1 MVVHPSFPARTV
13 PEFIRYA
20 KANPHKINMGSQ
32 GVGATGH
39 LAGEWFKQL
48 TGTDLVHVP
57 YRGETQALND
67 LIGGQTQVQFATA
80 TSATPLVRDGRLRA
94 LAVTSA
100 ARSAAL
106 PDVPVLAEFVP
117 GYELYG
123 WGGMGVPKGTPASII
138 NVLNAEI
145 NAGLARAEVRTK
157 YAELGLDPYPVSPAE
172 FAAFIADEVERW
184 RIVVK
189 KAGVKLD

>member
-1 MVVHPSFPARTV
+1 EAARAAPDGHTILYMSISLAINVVAYEKLTHDIVRHIAPVAALYRGSYVMVVHPSFPARTV

-106 PDVPVLAEFVP
+106 PDVPVL
-117 GYELYG
+117 
-123 WGGMGVPKGTPASII
+123 
-138 NVLNAEI
+138 
-145 NAGLARAEVRTK
+145 
-157 YAELGLDPYPVSPAE
+157 
-172 FAAFIADEVERW
+172 
-184 RIVVK
+184 
-189 KAGVKLD
+189 